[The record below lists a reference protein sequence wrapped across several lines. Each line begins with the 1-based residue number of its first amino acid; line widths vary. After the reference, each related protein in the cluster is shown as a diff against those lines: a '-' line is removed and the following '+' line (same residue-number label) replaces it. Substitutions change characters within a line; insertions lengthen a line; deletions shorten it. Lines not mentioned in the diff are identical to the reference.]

1 MFFLIF
7 FLFVNIPL
15 YICAYDL
22 LIYKNRKVENEDK
35 KRFESVYSSKI
46 KAGKRRT
53 YFFDVRETKG
63 GDYFISLTE
72 STKRFSGDGYDRHK
86 IFIYKED
93 FNRFL
98 RTLSETV
105 DHVKTELMPDFDF
118 DEYEKKQD
126 EWEKQKQDE
135 WEKQKEEESAQKE
148 NEKSKNL
155 NSEEDINW

>member
-1 MFFLIF
+1 M
-7 FLFVNIPL
+7 FVNIPL

>member
-1 MFFLIF
+1 M
-7 FLFVNIPL
+7 FVNIPL

-118 DEYEKKQD
+118 DEYEKKTG
-126 EWEKQKQDE
+126 
-135 WEKQKEEESAQKE
+135 
-148 NEKSKNL
+148 
-155 NSEEDINW
+155 